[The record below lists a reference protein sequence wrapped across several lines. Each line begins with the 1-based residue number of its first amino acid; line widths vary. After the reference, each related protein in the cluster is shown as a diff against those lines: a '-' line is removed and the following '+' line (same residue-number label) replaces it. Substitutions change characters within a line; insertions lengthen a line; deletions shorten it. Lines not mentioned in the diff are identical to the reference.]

1 MNKIRILLAD
11 DHPLV
16 RSGLIKLLE
25 PYKEFIVVGEAS
37 DGEEAIAM
45 TKKLEPDIVIID
57 LSMPKL
63 SGVEATKIIQ
73 KNNPSTKV
81 LVLTMHDSEEYVY
94 QILKSGAGGY
104 VLKNSGKDE
113 LAAAIR
119 AVAKGEKFF
128 SPRVSEIMV
137 EAYLRKA
144 NIWEETP
151 LDDKDVPLTKRE
163 KEILF
168 YIADGLSNVQ
178 IAEKLFISP
187 RTVDTHR
194 TNIMQKLNIHD
205 AGNLVRYA
213 LSKRGKLKDGS
224 EHSQ

>member
-16 RSGLIKLLE
+16 RSGLMKLLE
-25 PYKEFIVVGEAS
+25 PYKEFAVVGEAG
-37 DGEEAIAM
+37 DGEEAVEL
-45 TKKLEPDIVIID
+45 TKSLQPDIVIID

-63 SGVEATKIIQ
+63 SGIDATKLIR
-73 KNNPSTKV
+73 KNNPTTKV
-81 LVLTMHDSEEYVY
+81 LVLTMHDNEEYVY

-104 VLKNSGKDE
+104 MLKNSGKDD
-113 LAAAIR
+113 LATAIH
-119 AVAKGEKFF
+119 AVSKGERFF

-144 NIWEETP
+144 DARDEQPVSESDI
-151 LDDKDVPLTKRE
+151 PLTKRE

-168 YIADGLSNVQ
+168 CIADGLNNAQ
-178 IAEKLFISP
+178 IAEKLFISV

-194 TNIMQKLNIHD
+194 TNIMQKLDIHD
-205 AGNLVRYA
+205 AANLVRYA
-213 LSKRGKLKDGS
+213 LNKRGR
-224 EHSQ
+224 

>member
-25 PYKEFIVVGEAS
+25 SYKEFVIVGEAG

-45 TKKLEPDIVIID
+45 TKKLEPDVVVID
-57 LSMPKL
+57 LSMPVL
-63 SGVEATKIIQ
+63 SGVEATKIIR
-73 KNNPSTKV
+73 KDYPSAKV
-81 LVLTMHDSEEYVY
+81 LVLTMHDNEEYVY

-104 VLKNSGKDE
+104 ILKNSGRED
-113 LAAAIR
+113 LAKAIH
-119 AVAKGEKFF
+119 AVARGERFF
-128 SPRVSEIMV
+128 SPRVSEIMM

-144 NIWEETP
+144 SAREESSIS
-151 LDDKDVPLTKRE
+151 DEDMPLTKRE

-168 YIADGLSNVQ
+168 CIADGLNNAQ
-178 IAEKLFISP
+178 IAEKLFISA

-194 TNIMQKLNIHD
+194 TNIMQKLDIHD
-205 AGNLVRYA
+205 VANLVRYA
-213 LSKRGKLKDGS
+213 LSKKKKS
-224 EHSQ
+224 IT